1 MDESSLYEGSLAV
14 AEAIVSD
21 EADWPRQ
28 LVEMLAVEVGADT
41 VGFAAWPRGRYIETR
56 SENVGGPALSDDER
70 RLWPAYLMACP
81 FFRELLQHGD
91 TRASRTSDF
100 FPSMREF
107 HRTEVYDQLFAPRDA
122 RFRVNF
128 ALLDDT
134 ELAIVGIYRRA
145 HDFRRE
151 ELRALE
157 HARTPI
163 SAALAYRHAVTRL
176 ERRLPDRPRR
186 TVALTLREEQVLRL
200 VAAGSTNRQVG
211 RRLDVTERTVRKHL
225 EDIYRRLDVT
235 NRVAASRWW
244 IESTSRLP

>member
-1 MDESSLYEGSLAV
+1 LAPDRPV
-14 AEAIVSD
+14 
-21 EADWPRQ
+21 RR
-28 LVEMLAVEVGADT
+28 
-41 VGFAAWPRGRYIETR
+41 GFPISPRGRPG
-56 SENVGGPALSDDER
+56 SGDAGGRGR
-70 RLWPAYLMACP
+70 RRYGGLC
-81 FFRELLQHGD
+81 RI
-91 TRASRTSDF
+91 
-100 FPSMREF
+100 
-107 HRTEVYDQLFAPRDA
+107 
-122 RFRVNF
+122 RFQVNF

-134 ELAIVGIYRRA
+134 ELAIVGIYRRV

-163 SAALAYRHAVTRL
+163 SAALAYRHAVARL

-244 IESTSRLP
+244 IESTSRRP